1 MKSLFKREC
10 NLWCDYVL
18 FFLFVFGFWVC
29 LYVVSWIGFVVGGI
43 VELGRYDLYWNYWGL
58 VLLIVV

>member
-43 VELGRYDLYWNYWGL
+43 VELGRFD
-58 VLLIVV
+58 